1 MYVCVC
7 MVACV
12 TQCVCACVCACVY
25 TQIRKDKIRFIWD
38 YNIIVSHEYNTRIVY
53 KVTLQVDKYRRLK
66 QRLTC
71 TRCAVRN
78 TT

>member
-1 MYVCVC
+1 MLRWGTGNIRLDHVRNVDIR
-7 MVACV
+7 
-12 TQCVCACVCACVY
+12 CA
-25 TQIRKDKIRFIWD
+25 RWFKIRFIWD
-38 YNIIVSHEYNTRIVY
+38 YNIVSHEYNTRIVY
-53 KVTLQVDKYRRLK
+53 KVTLQVNKYRRLK